1 MKQLKVGKL
10 EPVFKPKQF
19 TTVVAVL
26 IIGAGIAS
34 GLFAAITNQSQK
46 REYLIGRAQTIA
58 DTISVNQMKA
68 LEGNQDDLSTL
79 AYTEVKQQ
87 LDQVRNSNLDL
98 SYIRIFT
105 ISDGKIIINVD
116 AQPPNTE
123 FYGDP
128 GTVVPNVTE
137 ALRTTLVSGTPSYDA
152 IMSDYSEQWVSGYA
166 PIKDPRT
173 SEIIGVVGTFV
184 PASTYYL
191 NIALYALV
199 PLLLAAIPFA
209 GIIRD
214 MKLQAKE
221 HEILH
226 LKNQFISIASH
237 ELRSPLTG
245 MLWGI
250 SSLQQNLKKQTK
262 AQQDL
267 LQDMYKSTESS
278 LTTVNEILD
287 SSIFERGQAGKLK
300 HDMFDM
306 TAIISQVSA
315 TLNLGAKEKRIAI
328 IQSGDWPQRAL
339 VTGDVEAL
347 KRAFMNIVSNAIKYG
362 NTDSIVSI
370 SYRKSNASEH
380 VFCIQDSGIG
390 IPHAEQQKV
399 LEGYYRAS
407 NATKVQVHGTG
418 LGLWVTRMIIE
429 QHGGR
434 MWLNSIENTGT
445 SVFVALPATQITPVK
460 STESAASM

>member
-1 MKQLKVGKL
+1 MKLLKVGKL

-58 DTISVNQMKA
+58 DTVSVNQMKA
-68 LEGNQDDLSTL
+68 LEGSADDLSTL
-79 AYTEVKQQ
+79 AYSEVKQQ
-87 LDQVRNSNLDL
+87 LDQVRNSNLDI

-105 ISDGKIIINVD
+105 ISGGQIIINVD
-116 AQPPNTE
+116 AQSPNSE

-128 GTVVPNVTE
+128 GTIVPNVTD
-137 ALRTTLVSGTPSYDA
+137 ALRAALVSGTPSYDA
-152 IMSDYSEQWVSGYA
+152 VMSDYSEQWVSGYA

-173 SEIIGVVGTFV
+173 SEVIGAVGAFV
-184 PASTYYL
+184 PANTYYL
-191 NIALYALV
+191 DIALYALV

-250 SSLQQNLKKQTK
+250 TSLQQNIKKQTR

-315 TLNLGAKEKRIAI
+315 TLNLGAKEKKIAI
-328 IQSGDWPQRAL
+328 VQIGDWPQRAL

-362 NTDSIVSI
+362 NVDSQVSI
-370 SYRKSNASEH
+370 SYRKSSTSEH

-407 NATKVQVHGTG
+407 NATQVQAHGTG

-460 STESAASM
+460 STESAASV